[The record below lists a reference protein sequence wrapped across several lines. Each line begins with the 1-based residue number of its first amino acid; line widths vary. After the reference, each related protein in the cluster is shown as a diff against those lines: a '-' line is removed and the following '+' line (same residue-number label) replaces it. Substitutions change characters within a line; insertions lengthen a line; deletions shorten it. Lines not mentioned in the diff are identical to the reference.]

1 MMAMMGYTVM
11 RITQSSAAAFQAR
24 LACPCT
30 EASPA
35 WVQSSRTFAASHEQL
50 FTIIPSIRIQ
60 TRNALKLLFHPYFHP
75 THPASDI
82 FNPQKMRQQLYI

>member
-1 MMAMMGYTVM
+1 MMGYTVM

-60 TRNALKLLFHPYFHP
+60 TRNALKSLFRPYFHP